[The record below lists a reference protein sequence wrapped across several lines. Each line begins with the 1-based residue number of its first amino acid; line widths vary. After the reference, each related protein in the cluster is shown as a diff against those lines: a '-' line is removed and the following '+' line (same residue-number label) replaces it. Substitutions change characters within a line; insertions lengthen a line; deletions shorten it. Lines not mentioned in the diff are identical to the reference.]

1 MGLGC
6 HELGLG
12 ALGMQQRNNLLAEEL
27 MFFRGIVAVGTQV
40 IQNKMYYGYHFHC
53 LIMITQLV
61 ILTPFYNKHFL
72 HSGRARL
79 FT

>member
-12 ALGMQQRNNLLAEEL
+12 ALGMQLRNNLLAEEL

-40 IQNKMYYGYHFHC
+40 IQIKMYYGYHLHC
-53 LIMITQLV
+53 LM
-61 ILTPFYNKHFL
+61 YN
-72 HSGRARL
+72 S
-79 FT
+79 